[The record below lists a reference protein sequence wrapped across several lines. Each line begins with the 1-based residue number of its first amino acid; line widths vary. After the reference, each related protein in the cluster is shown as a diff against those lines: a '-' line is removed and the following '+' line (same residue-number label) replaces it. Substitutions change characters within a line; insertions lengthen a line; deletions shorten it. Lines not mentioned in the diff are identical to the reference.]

1 MKILILG
8 AHNAESRDSRLTCLL
23 IDDCLAIDA
32 GALTSGL
39 SFQAQQEVKAIL
51 LTHQHY
57 DHIRDIPAIAINHF
71 FNETTINIYS
81 TQTVYDI
88 LATHLLNGKLYP
100 KFLELPETKPTID
113 FTVIEPYRPE
123 QIEDYSVLAVPVNH
137 SNLTVGYQVTSP
149 DGKAVF
155 YTSDTG
161 PGLTDCWE
169 HVSPQLL
176 ITEVTLSNEQEEFA
190 TRSGHLTPNL
200 LNQELTNFRQ
210 LKGYLPPVVIVH
222 MYPALEKEI
231 ESEIALVAKG
241 LNTSIT
247 LAYEGMQLNL

>member
-8 AHNAESRDSRLTCLL
+8 AHNTESRDSRLTCLL
-23 IDDCLAIDA
+23 IDDLLAIDA
-32 GALTSGL
+32 GALTSSL
-39 SFQAQQEVKAIL
+39 SFQAQQEVRAIL

-57 DHIRDIPAIAINHF
+57 DHIRDIPAIAINHL

-81 TQTVYDI
+81 TQTVHDI

-100 KFLELPETKPTID
+100 KFLEFPETKPTVN
-113 FTVIEPYRPE
+113 FTVIEPYQPQ
-123 QIEDYSVLAVPVNH
+123 QIEGYGVLAVPVNH
-137 SNLTVGYQVTSP
+137 SDLTVGYQVTSP

-161 PGLTDCWE
+161 PCLTVCWE

-176 ITEVTLSNEQEEFA
+176 ITEVTLSNAQEEFA

-200 LNQELTNFRQ
+200 LEQELTNFRQ
-210 LKGYLPPVVIVH
+210 LKGYLPPVVVVH
-222 MYPALEKEI
+222 INPMLEKEI
-231 ESEIALVAKG
+231 SAEIAAVAKA

-247 LAYEGMQLNL
+247 LAYEGMQLDL